1 MYLFYV
7 LVVVVGRYC
16 HQKNKK
22 VKVLVELTVGE

>member
-22 VKVLVELTVGE
+22 VKVLAKLTVGE